1 MIRLI
6 NLIALI
12 ALIGSATA
20 AYTVKYETIL
30 VAEKLRKREAE
41 LQRERDAVAILKA
54 EWQLL
59 NRPQRMQS
67 LAAPLG
73 AMQPLSMRQI
83 VRATD
88 IPQRGPE
95 DDKIEDLLTGSI
107 KLPPPGK
114 AQSPQKTATPGATT
128 PGAKPG
134 TAGKAGTTARAANA
148 GATTPGK
155 APARAALA
163 KAQPPKGNGPVKLV
177 PPANLGAA
185 PAARANPAPAPQP
198 VAQPSLVDRFK
209 TLFR

>member
-1 MIRLI
+1 MIRFL
-6 NLIALI
+6 NLLALV

-30 VAEKLRKREAE
+30 VAERLRKREAE

-59 NRPQRMQS
+59 NRPQRVQA

-83 VRATD
+83 VRAAD

-95 DDKIEDLLTGSI
+95 EDRIEDLLTGSI
-107 KLPPPGK
+107 
-114 AQSPQKTATPGATT
+114 ATPAVPKAAATRT
-128 PGAKPG
+128 PATP
-134 TAGKAGTTARAANA
+134 RAAGRT
-148 GATTPGK
+148 GAASTSA

-163 KAQPPKGNGPVKLV
+163 RGANPRPGAPTRLTPPVNVGGPQVARAA
-177 PPANLGAA
+177 PPPAA
-185 PAARANPAPAPQP
+185 PAS
-198 VAQPSLVDRFK
+198 PSLLDR
-209 TLFR
+209 LRGVFR